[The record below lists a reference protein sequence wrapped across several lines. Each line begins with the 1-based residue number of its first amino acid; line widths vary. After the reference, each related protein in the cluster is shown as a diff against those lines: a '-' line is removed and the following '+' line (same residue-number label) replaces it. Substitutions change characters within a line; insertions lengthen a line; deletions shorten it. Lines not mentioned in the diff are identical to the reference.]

1 MLNKGDN
8 PAKQQRPFHPAASL
22 VVKRRSV
29 LKSVQLGLT
38 LAIVLV
44 FELIHPTLVEH
55 AAPLAAQ
62 NNKHLPGP
70 IDTNKDSSRPASMIP
85 AVKNRSS
92 DSSIF
97 QQPVKLPTQSPL
109 AYNDNGNGDD
119 STDSTRTVLISAA
132 HAKRGPRIDGQ
143 IQAVAIGDVDGDDL
157 PETVIAGL
165 SRLWIYKFIKDRF
178 VEMAALKG
186 FGNYIGVDTSD
197 VNGNGRDEIFVT
209 NFDNGNGRVGS
220 FVLEYDGRK
229 SVAGC
234 FFASAKLRR
243 PFFNRESMKLYG
255 ETESIAEVHA

>member
-229 SVAGC
+229 FKRAAC
-234 FFASAKLRR
+234 
-243 PFFNRESMKLYG
+243 
-255 ETESIAEVHA
+255 